1 MLSRFRGLLTRKQ
14 AAPLGA
20 LPGNKAQSQAT
31 PDVNALRRRGNDFL
45 ASGDLAQA
53 EGCFRDALKQDP
65 DDVKCL
71 VCLGYVLNEQG
82 RLSEARIALKRAIG
96 LSSGEPDAYEMH
108 YLLGGISQSEGD
120 LPDAVMHFRESLRL
134 NPDFTRTCKELSD
147 IYQRLGDAKAARELL
162 QGCVQQRPE
171 CMDYRLWLTE
181 ICLREID
188 YEGVVTHLPT
198 AIGLGAKGA
207 DSYMILGAALCRL
220 GKAAEG
226 AEQMALGVAQDP
238 TLAVTMHYELGTYYV
253 TAGAP
258 QLGIRHLEQALAFKP
273 DYLAAHSA
281 ILMALSYADDRDE
294 TVYREAAVRFAAS
307 AQRSADLPLQARLPR
322 GDMRHKPGNGRL
334 RVGFVSGDLLE
345 HPVAYFLHD
354 VLEHLDKQSIHV
366 VAYSNNALDH
376 DNTRSLKALFDEWH
390 EIRALSDVAVAEL
403 IGAHKIDVLV
413 DLGGHTGDNRL
424 GLFARRPA
432 PVQVTWL
439 GYWAS
444 TGLPTMDF
452 ILADPVSVPED
463 AKEWFGETVYRLPHT
478 RLCMSI
484 PKTSRP
490 MHVSPPP
497 CLKNG
502 YVTLGSFQQ
511 VAKITPHVLRVWAAV
526 MDAVPDARLR
536 LQTKG
541 IGVPVM
547 KDQLCRDM
555 AAAGID
561 LARVDLL
568 AAVDMDLYLEAH
580 SEVDILL
587 DSFPYPGGT
596 TTAFALWMGVPTVTL
611 AGDTMISRQGAC
623 MLHCVGLEEWIAH
636 GEAEYVDIAKRMAMD
651 CSKLAALRASLRLR
665 ALATPLFNAKH
676 FAIDLQV
683 ALESMSR
690 QGGDWAAGA
699 GGAR

>member
-1 MLSRFRGLLTRKQ
+1 MLNRFKGLLTRKQ
-14 AAPLGA
+14 TAPLGE
-20 LPGNKAQSQAT
+20 LPDNRAQSRT
-31 PDVNALRRRGNDFL
+31 PPDVNALRRRGNDFL
-45 ASGDLAQA
+45 ASGDLVQA
-53 EGCFRDALKQDP
+53 EGCFRETLKLDP
-65 DDVKCL
+65 EDVKCL

-82 RLSEARIALKRAIG
+82 RLPEARIALKRAID
-96 LSSGEPDAYEMH
+96 LSSDAPDAYETH

-120 LPDAVMHFRESLRL
+120 LPDAATHFRESLRL
-134 NPDFTRTCKELSD
+134 NPDFTLACKDLSEV
-147 IYQRLGDAKAARELL
+147 YQRLGDAKAARELL
-162 QGCVQQRPE
+162 LACVQQRPE

-181 ICLREID
+181 ICLREFD

-198 AIGLGAKGA
+198 AIGLGARGA

-220 GKAAEG
+220 GKVAEG
-226 AEQMALGVAQDP
+226 AEQMALAVAQDP
-238 TLAVTMHYELGTYYV
+238 TLGVTMHYELGTYHV
-253 TAGAP
+253 RAGAP
-258 QLGIRHLEQALAFKP
+258 QLAIRHLERALTLNP

-281 ILMALSYADDRDE
+281 ILMALSYDDDQDE
-294 TVYREAAVRFAAS
+294 TVYREAAMRFAAS
-307 AQRSADLPLQARLPR
+307 AQRSADVPPQARLPR
-322 GDMRHKPGNGRL
+322 EDMKQKPGKGRL
-334 RVGFVSGDLLE
+334 RVGFVSGDFLE

-354 VLEHLDKQSIHV
+354 VLEHMDKQSVHL
-366 VAYSNNALDH
+366 VAYSNNALSH
-376 DNTRSLKALFDEWH
+376 DITRSLKARFDEWH
-390 EIRALSDVAVAEL
+390 EIRALSDAAAAEL

-452 ILADPVSVPED
+452 ILADPVSIPED
-463 AKEWFGETVYRLPHT
+463 SKEWFGETVYRLPHT

-497 CLKNG
+497 CLKNR

-511 VAKITPHVLRVWAAV
+511 VAKITPHVLKVWAAV
-526 MDAVPDARLR
+526 MDALPDARLR

-541 IGVPVM
+541 IGVPAM
-547 KDQLCRDM
+547 KDRLCRDM
-555 AAAGID
+555 VAAGID

-568 AAVDMDLYLEAH
+568 AAVDMDLYMEAH
-580 SEVDILL
+580 GEVDILL

-611 AGDTMISRQGAC
+611 AGDTMISRQGAS

-636 GEAEYVDIAKRMAMD
+636 SEADYVDIVKRMAMD
-651 CSKLAALRASLRLR
+651 CSKLAALRASLRVR
-665 ALATPLFNAKH
+665 ALASPLFNAEG
-676 FAIDLQV
+676 FAIDLQA
-683 ALESMSR
+683 ALENMCR
-690 QGGDWAAGA
+690 QGGNGASAAGA
-699 GGAR
+699 QR